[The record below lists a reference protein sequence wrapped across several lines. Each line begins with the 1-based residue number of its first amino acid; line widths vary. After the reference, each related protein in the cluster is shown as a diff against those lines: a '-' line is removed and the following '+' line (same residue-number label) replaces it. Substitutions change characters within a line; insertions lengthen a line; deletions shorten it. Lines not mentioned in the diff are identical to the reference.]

1 MHATLDKPQ
10 PLHFMPRTAQPA
22 APAGTGRWKVEQI
35 EALLNLPFAELMWQA
50 QQVHRQHFNANEVD
64 FSSLLSV
71 KTGGCPEN
79 CGYCS
84 QSAHHD
90 TGLKAS
96 KLMEADQV
104 RQAARAAKA
113 SGAQRFCM
121 GAAWRGIK
129 ERDMPAIAELI
140 HIVKQ
145 EGLQAC
151 ATMGMLEPG
160 QAEQLKAAG
169 LDYYNHNL
177 DCSPG
182 FYGNVVSTRS
192 YEDRL
197 QTLRRVREAGI
208 NVCSGGIIGMGE
220 TRRQRAEL
228 IEQLANLWPQYPD
241 SVPINN
247 LVKVPGT
254 PLENA
259 PDVDPFEFVRMI
271 AVARIT
277 MPRARIR
284 LAAGRRQLDD
294 GMQTLCFLAG
304 ANSIFLGEKLLTTPN
319 PDADDDH
326 RLLKRLGI
334 RATDAG
340 RP

>member
-22 APAGTGRWKVEQI
+22 APASTGRWKVEQI

-145 EGLQAC
+145 EGLQTC
-151 ATMGMLEPG
+151 ATIGIFEPR
-160 QAEQLKAAG
+160 QTEQLKAAG

-208 NVCSGGIIGMGE
+208 NV
-220 TRRQRAEL
+220 
-228 IEQLANLWPQYPD
+228 
-241 SVPINN
+241 
-247 LVKVPGT
+247 
-254 PLENA
+254 
-259 PDVDPFEFVRMI
+259 
-271 AVARIT
+271 
-277 MPRARIR
+277 
-284 LAAGRRQLDD
+284 
-294 GMQTLCFLAG
+294 
-304 ANSIFLGEKLLTTPN
+304 
-319 PDADDDH
+319 
-326 RLLKRLGI
+326 
-334 RATDAG
+334 
-340 RP
+340 

>member
-10 PLHFMPRTAQPA
+10 PLHFMPRPAQPA

-121 GAAWRGIK
+121 G
-129 ERDMPAIAELI
+129 
-140 HIVKQ
+140 
-145 EGLQAC
+145 GLQAC

-326 RLLKRLGI
+326 RLLKRLGM